1 MFIDIERVD
10 PPAQGIQL
18 MNQAERNKLIED
30 ANHLAYNY
38 ILHSGA
44 YKRLSGE
51 QWDALAGLIALRLL
65 GTMDRMVD
73 EAVGQLGEKGRK

>member
-1 MFIDIERVD
+1 MYITLERVD
-10 PPAQGIQL
+10 PPPQGIQL
-18 MNQAERNKLIED
+18 MNQADRDELVEA

-44 YKRLSGE
+44 YKQLSGE
-51 QWDALAGLIALRLL
+51 QWDELAEQVAQRLL

-73 EAVGQLGEKGRK
+73 EAVGQLNEK